1 MGAEILVFSLASW
14 PGRAEVLRAVLQTGP
29 RQGLAV
35 WAAVQQLRLEMIL
48 LPWPPGWFGLAF
60 ALPLVGLSLITVLC
74 SRPDGC

>member
-1 MGAEILVFSLASW
+1 MLFC
-14 PGRAEVLRAVLQTGP
+14 
-29 RQGLAV
+29 RQGLGRGLQFGQL
-35 WAAVQQLRLEMIL
+35 VQQLRLEMIL

>member
-35 WAAVQQLRLEMIL
+35 WAACAADAAGDDSAPMSSRVVCSCICSSSGWSFSDHSPLLE
-48 LPWPPGWFGLAF
+48 
-60 ALPLVGLSLITVLC
+60 T
-74 SRPDGC
+74 